1 MSHKQTFALQLRHH
15 MPTSPKIRSFA
26 TRPSATKMTS
36 TKNRPAQSNIWSEF
50 AGTAASLFHTVL
62 NANDR
67 AIVHHQ
73 LRRRRSS
80 NLPRSE
86 PIRCLRKYGVCASSA
101 AAGKPV
107 DGAGACDCD
116 KSSTRK
122 DDATVGEPNQ
132 AWIGISSPS
141 SSAAVRASPNPR
153 TTHNSRPAPCWV

>member
-36 TKNRPAQSNIWSEF
+36 TKNHPAQSNIWSEF
-50 AGTAASLFHTVL
+50 AGTAASLFHTAL

-86 PIRCLRKYGVCASSA
+86 PARCLRKYGVCASSA

-107 DGAGACDCD
+107 DGAGVCDCD
-116 KSSTRK
+116 KSSTV
-122 DDATVGEPNQ
+122 DEPSQ
-132 AWIGISSPS
+132 AWIGMSSPIS
-141 SSAAVRASPNPR
+141 RAAVRASPNPR
-153 TTHNSRPAPCWV
+153 TTHNPIPAPCWV